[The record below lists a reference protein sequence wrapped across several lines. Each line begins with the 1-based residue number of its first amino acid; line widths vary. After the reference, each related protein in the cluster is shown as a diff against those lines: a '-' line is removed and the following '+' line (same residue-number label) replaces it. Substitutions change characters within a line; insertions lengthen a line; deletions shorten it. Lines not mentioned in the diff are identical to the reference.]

1 MTGSSSRAVLC
12 NGADLPED
20 LALLDQSVLRLEYRA
35 NAKREQNVNVS
46 LPDFV
51 RGVYHLPPRVLDL
64 LEIAAYVFSAD
75 RLTSR
80 GARDALEYHS
90 WARSFYFIV
99 RVRDID
105 FWGKDAVRNK
115 LEEALCFMTGDR
127 EYEFRFQPGHST
139 PPTSLFDSEQFIID
153 PKEETHVVLFSG
165 GLDSLAGVV
174 QLLETSGARLCLVS
188 HRSQPGT
195 TRTQRQLFEALKK
208 LYPGRVNL
216 YSFRCTLKKTRAIDE
231 NQRTRAFLFTS
242 IAYSLSRA
250 LSQDAFYVFDNGY
263 TSMNF
268 PRRQDQMNA
277 RASRT
282 THPKTLSLVKEF
294 LSEVHQSEVRIEAPF
309 LGKTKTDVFAILR
322 KYERHHLIP
331 STVSCNHTYKHLGS
345 ATHCGECFQCI
356 DRRLAAYAS
365 QLEQVDEAGIYGFD
379 FITSSARAETKTTLV
394 DYIRQARDFAAWNID
409 HFYQR
414 MLAELTHLDGYLPGM
429 NEEETLTAVWRLCQR
444 HGQQVGRAMMRMRTV
459 HDGVFDDTPK
469 GSFLEMI
476 NVREYLKEPIERLVA
491 DLCRLLCKAIPI
503 AFQRTRPTNERD
515 LNDKIS
521 ALLSPRT
528 DDLER
533 EHPAIRFALTR
544 TIPDH
549 SLADNDLLIE
559 AKYLRG
565 STTLSKVRDEIAA
578 DITNY
583 PETSHTL
590 FVVYDPDRMI
600 TNDDKFKRDFEQR
613 GNCTICTVR

>member
-20 LALLDQSVLRLEYRA
+20 LARLDQSVLRLEYRA
-35 NAKREQNVNVS
+35 MAEQNVNVS

-80 GARDALEYHS
+80 GVRDALEYHS

-105 FWGKDAVRNK
+105 FWEKDSVRNK

-139 PPTSLFDSEQFIID
+139 PPTSLFDSEQFMID

-174 QLLETSGARLCLVS
+174 ELLETSGARLCLVS

-195 TRTQRQLFEALKK
+195 TRTQCQLFEALKK
-208 LYPGRVNL
+208 LYPGRVSL

-231 NQRTRAFLFTS
+231 NQRTRAFLFAS

-294 LSEVHQSEVRIEAPF
+294 LSEVHQSEVRIQAPF
-309 LGKTKTDVFAILR
+309 LWKTKADVFDILR
-322 KYERHHLIP
+322 KYERYHLIP

-345 ATHCGECFQCI
+345 ATHCGKCFQCI
-356 DRRLAAYAS
+356 DRRLAAYGS
-365 QLEQVDEAGIYGFD
+365 QLDSVDDAGIYALD
-379 FITSSARAETKTTLV
+379 FITRTVDAETKTTLV
-394 DYIRQARDFAAWNID
+394 DYVRQASDFARWNID
-409 HFYQR
+409 HFYKR
-414 MLAELTHLDGYLPGM
+414 MLAELTHIDGYIPGM
-429 NEEETLTAVWRLCQR
+429 NEEETVSAVWRLCRR
-444 HGQQVGRAMMRMRTV
+444 HGEQVERAMLRMRAI
-459 HDGVFDDTPK
+459 HDGVFDETPK

-476 NVREYLKEPIERLVA
+476 NVREYLKEPIERLAV
-491 DLCRLLCKAIPI
+491 DICNRLRRAIPK
-503 AFQRTRPTNERD
+503 AFRKNPPKDEAD
-515 LNDKIS
+515 FNDKVDGFLASWRGEI
-521 ALLSPRT
+521 
-528 DDLER
+528 ER
-533 EHPAIRFALTR
+533 EHPAISFALAH
-544 TIPDH
+544 TIPDL
-549 SLADNDLLIE
+549 SLSRDRLLIE
-559 AKYLRG
+559 SKYIRG
-565 STTLSKVRDEIAA
+565 ATTPSKVTDAIAA
-578 DITNY
+578 DITKY

-590 FVVYDPDRMI
+590 FVVYDPGRKI
-600 TNDDKFKRDFEQR
+600 TDDQKFKRDFEQR
-613 GNCTICTVR
+613 GNCTICPVR